1 MTTPSH
7 TSFWEADLAALIRTL
22 GSTSPALSESFAR
35 AAALLC
41 DSLSRGGQVLACGN
55 GGSAADV
62 EHMIGELTGRFL
74 YDRPPLA
81 GVALTCGS
89 AAITA
94 IGNDYGYEEI
104 FRRQVLALGRR
115 GDVLVGI
122 STSGNS
128 KNVVRAIEAA
138 HEKGMKV
145 VALTGPADSAISAI
159 ADVTLR
165 APSPETPRIQEV
177 HAALIHSLCRSVET
191 TLFPEKAKPAMPSS
205 RILSGNEIDRLAT
218 ATVAAK
224 LRMVFT
230 NGCFDILHPGH
241 VALLKAARAEG
252 DFLVLG
258 LNTDDSIRRLKGPS
272 RPFHTFDDRAS
283 VLAALSCVDYVIG
296 FDEDTPLELIRRI
309 VPNILVKG
317 GDYTRDTIVG
327 ADVVEAAGGRVVVY
341 PLVEG
346 HSTTRILNGNGR

>member
-1 MTTPSH
+1 
-7 TSFWEADLAALIRTL
+7 EDLAALRRTL
-22 GSTSPALSESFAR
+22 GSVSDGLGDRFGQ
-35 AAALLC
+35 AAMLLC
-41 DSLSRGGQVLACGN
+41 TSLSTGGQVLVCGN
-55 GGSAADV
+55 GGSASDA
-62 EHMIGELTGRFL
+62 EHMVGELTGRFL

-81 GVALTCGS
+81 GIALTCGS

-115 GDVLVGI
+115 GDILVAI

-128 KNVVRAIEAA
+128 KNAVKAADAA
-138 HEKGMKV
+138 HERDMRV
-145 VALTGPADSAISAI
+145 IAITGPADSALSAI

-177 HAALIHSLCRSVET
+177 HAALIHSLCRIVEA
-191 TLFPEKAKPAMPSS
+191 TLFPEKAKPAMPAG
-205 RILSGNEIDRLAT
+205 RILSGTEIDRLAKAT
-218 ATVAAK
+218 AAAK

-241 VALLKAARAEG
+241 VALLQSSRAEG
-252 DFLVLG
+252 DLLVVG
-258 LNTDDSIRRLKGPS
+258 LNTDDSVHRLKGPS
-272 RPFHTFDDRAS
+272 RPFHPFHDRAS
-283 VLAALSCVDYVIG
+283 VLSALACVDYVIG
-296 FDEDTPLELIRRI
+296 FEEDTPLELITRI
-309 VPNILVKG
+309 VPSILVKG

-346 HSTTRILNGNGR
+346 HSTTRILNSHGH

>member
-1 MTTPSH
+1 MSTLDAAT
-7 TSFWEADLAALIRTL
+7 FWEADLAALIRTL
-22 GSTSPALSESFAR
+22 GSTSSGLSETFAQ
-35 AAALLC
+35 AATLLC
-41 DSLSRGGQVLACGN
+41 DCLSTGGQVLACGN
-55 GGSAADV
+55 GGSAADA
-62 EHMIGELTGRFL
+62 EHLVGELTGRFL

-81 GVALTCGS
+81 AVALTCGS

-115 GDVLVGI
+115 NDILIAI

-128 KNVVRAIEAA
+128 KNAVKAIEAA
-138 HEKGMKV
+138 HEKGMKAI
-145 VALTGPADSAISAI
+145 ALTGPADSAISAI
-159 ADVTLR
+159 AEVTLR

-177 HAALIHSLCRSVET
+177 HAALIHSLCRAVET
-191 TLFPEKAKPAMPSS
+191 TLFPGKAKPAMPSD
-205 RILSGNEIDRLAT
+205 RVLSGSEIDRLAA
-218 ATVAAK
+218 ATSAAG

-241 VALLKAARAEG
+241 VALLQAARAEG

-272 RPFHTFDDRAS
+272 RPFHAFNDRAA

-309 VPNILVKG
+309 VPKILVKG
-317 GDYTRDTIVG
+317 GDYTRETIVG

-341 PLVEG
+341 PLVAG
-346 HSTTRILNGNGR
+346 HSTTRILGSNGH